1 MVHGAGEMLV
11 ENERYAAGLTEAAIG
26 KTDAVSFDKLR
37 RRRLVCV
44 GGQGISPSFNI

>member
-11 ENERYAAGLTEAAIG
+11 ENEWYAAGFTEATIG
-26 KTDAVSFDKLR
+26 KADAVGIDELR

-44 GGQGISPSFNI
+44 GAQAILSFI